1 MQILLWLLLPV
12 AAASGWWMAQHSFK
26 KSKASARAR
35 LNSAYGRGLN
45 HLLNEEPD
53 KATEVLIQMVE
64 VDPDTVELHLAL
76 GSLFRRRGEV
86 DRAIRIHQNIIA
98 RSKLSE
104 ALRSQATLEL
114 GRDFQKAG
122 LLDRAER
129 LFQYLL
135 DRAEYEQDVCQ
146 HLVELYQQEKAW
158 GKALGVGERLVD
170 LDSGQWKLRLAQY
183 HCELGEIALH
193 KEELGRALEEAE
205 LAQREDPDCVRA
217 TLLKGSVLQL
227 REDYRAAIATYQ
239 RVEAQNAD
247 LLPEVMAAI
256 QTCYTRLDDV
266 KAWEQYLSALVA
278 RHSYLVFFQKKLVHR
293 QAQDQGVQQ
302 ARYRCEKCGFT
313 SRKLFWQC
321 PGCQGWSSVK
331 PIKAGNSE

>member
-1 MQILLWLLLPV
+1 MEILLWLLLPV
-12 AAASGWWMAQHSFK
+12 AAASGWWMAQYSHNNNKVS
-26 KSKASARAR
+26 SRAK

-86 DRAIRIHQNIIA
+86 DRAIRVHQNIIA

-122 LLDRAER
+122 LLDRAEQ
-129 LFQYLL
+129 LFQNLL
-135 DRAEYEQDVCQ
+135 DRSEYEKDVCQ
-146 HLVELYQQEKAW
+146 HLVELYQHEKEW
-158 GKALGVGERLVD
+158 GKALVVGERLVG

-183 HCELGEIALH
+183 HCELGEIALNN
-193 KEELGRALEEAE
+193 EELDRALDEAE

-217 TLLKGSVLQL
+217 TLLKGNIFQL
-227 REDYRAAIATYQ
+227 REDYGSAIATYQ

-247 LLPEVMAAI
+247 LLPEVMGEI
-256 QTCYTRLDDV
+256 QSCYARQDDIRGWENYLD
-266 KAWEQYLSALVA
+266 ALVT
-278 RHSYLVFFQKKLVHR
+278 RHSYLVFFQKNLVER
-293 QAQDQGVQQ
+293 QTQDPVVCQ
-302 ARYRCEKCGFT
+302 ARYRCEICGFT
-313 SRKLFWQC
+313 SRKIFWQC

-331 PIKAGNSE
+331 PIKASNVE